1 MKPIDLASEAVH
13 EMRKPLVRAI
23 EAIGMS
29 ESLDNVLDIESL
41 SQTMKTMDYI
51 IEFVDIMT
59 DPPIIEIADMGRA
72 LHVAVEQMRET
83 TPTVVFQEKLST
95 VYLSMDGRWIRRLA
109 ELLLEQAAKARA
121 VVFIALSTN
130 EDQIIVSIGD
140 EVSVEAHNQADEI
153 QIKRPGGELSAA
165 LLICDQIVKT
175 HGGRL
180 WLSRPADLVN
190 FNCSLPI
197 KNV

>member
-1 MKPIDLASEAVH
+1 MEPIDLASEAAH

-29 ESLDNVLDIESL
+29 ESLDKVLNIETL
-41 SQTMKTMDYI
+41 SQTIKTMDYI
-51 IEFVDIMT
+51 IEFVDIVT
-59 DPPIIEIADMGRA
+59 DLPIVEIADMGRA
-72 LHVAVEQMRET
+72 LHAAVKQMGET
-83 TPTVVFQEKLST
+83 IPTVVFQEKLPT
-95 VYLSMDGRWIRRLA
+95 VYLSMNGRWIRRLA
-109 ELLLEQAAKARA
+109 ELLLEQAAKARE

-130 EDQIIVSIGD
+130 ESQIVVSIGD
-140 EVSVEAHNQADEI
+140 EVLIEVHDQADEI

-180 WLSRPADLVN
+180 WLSRPAHLVN
-190 FNCSLPI
+190 FNFSLPI
-197 KNV
+197 KNG